1 MLIVFNLVNFSW
13 TGCLRPLTMH
23 TVHFY
28 KTNQRCFSSR
38 PAEEVRWMRLCST
51 AIKKNY
57 TVNMFWELHC
67 PQFWETTWVKSL
79 RAVQHYEIVV
89 PIFPFTWP
97 DAVCCHCHAHWENH
111 SGWQFHLLYSSS
123 CGLCQN
129 LSFVSVFIFFIIF
142 WWNFKQIQHNKN
154 KMNLWLNKL
163 QVSCS
168 VSVTEVMA
176 WLHTQWCSWQI
187 LRPLRSKPNYF
198 PHSLAAHRAQ
208 HRCAAERLLDVLSS
222 SGNSFSEIQ
231 ILLI

>member
-1 MLIVFNLVNFSW
+1 MYGMSFNNKDSTAFFWHLMLIVFNLVNFSW

-57 TVNMFWELHC
+57 TVNMFWGLHC

-111 SGWQFHLLYSSS
+111 SGWQFQNRPFTLQFQLWIVPKSQFCVSFHLLYNI
-123 CGLCQN
+123 L
-129 LSFVSVFIFFIIF
+129 
-142 WWNFKQIQHNKN
+142 
-154 KMNLWLNKL
+154 MKL
-163 QVSCS
+163 QTNS
-168 VSVTEVMA
+168 
-176 WLHTQWCSWQI
+176 
-187 LRPLRSKPNYF
+187 
-198 PHSLAAHRAQ
+198 AQ
-208 HRCAAERLLDVLSS
+208 
-222 SGNSFSEIQ
+222 
-231 ILLI
+231 